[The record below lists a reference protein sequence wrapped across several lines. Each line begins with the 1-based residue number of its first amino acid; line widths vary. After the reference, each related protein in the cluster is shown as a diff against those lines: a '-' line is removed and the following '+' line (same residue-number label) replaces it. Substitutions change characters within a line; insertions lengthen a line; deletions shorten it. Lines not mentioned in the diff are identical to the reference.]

1 MDHVSRRSLLATA
14 SATAAAAGVVAVVG
28 SRVNEAGATPA
39 AAASKAAPKAAP
51 LSAHVVARVRDLDA
65 GEVDLFLGEKEV
77 TVRDSTLAHAI
88 ARAAQ
93 QHTA

>member
-1 MDHVSRRSLLATA
+1 MDQVSRRALITTA
-14 SATAAAAGVVAVVG
+14 SVTAAAAGVAAV
-28 SRVNEAGATPA
+28 AGASPAQAATP
-39 AAASKAAPKAAP
+39 KAAPTPSAAP
-51 LSAHVVARVRDLDA
+51 LSAHVVARVRDLST

-77 TVRDSTLAHAI
+77 TVRDRTLAHAI

>member
-1 MDHVSRRSLLATA
+1 MEHVSRRSLLATA

-28 SRVNEAGATPA
+28 SRTNEA
-39 AAASKAAPKAAP
+39 AAAAPAAPTAAP
-51 LSAHVVARVRDLDA
+51 LSAHVVARVRDLKT

>member
-1 MDHVSRRSLLATA
+1 MEHLSRRSLLATA
-14 SATAAAAGVVAVVG
+14 SATAAAAGVAAVVG
-28 SRVNEAGATPA
+28 SRTNEADAAPAPAAPAPA
-39 AAASKAAPKAAP
+39 AA
-51 LSAHVVARVRDLDA
+51 LTAHVVARVRDLRT

-77 TVRDSTLAHAI
+77 TVRDSSLAHAI

>member
-1 MDHVSRRSLLATA
+1 MEHVSRRSLLATA

-28 SRVNEAGATPA
+28 SRTNEAAAATPA
-39 AAASKAAPKAAP
+39 AAPQAAP
-51 LSAHVVARVRDLDA
+51 LSAHVVARVRDLKT